1 MKLYVLA
8 QKLGSEIL
16 IKMSDKYNTINFREL
31 DNLHLKTDTFLF

>member
-31 DNLHLKTDTFLF
+31 DNLRLKTDTFLF

>member
-16 IKMSDKYNTINFREL
+16 IKMSDKYNTINFREF
-31 DNLHLKTDTFLF
+31 DNLRLKPDTFLF